1 MDEFNPTA
9 NWTTAQPWRGLFGV
23 VVTLGTAFTIT
34 SLFDIQAY
42 SALFTTFLMSN
53 VPILVIITL
62 GLQVQYPP
70 TEGLPRPWGAL
81 LLSAFVLL
89 MGFLIS
95 RALVA
100 FLAGGAATPF
110 INIQAIVTVIITF
123 FLVIAFGM
131 WPFHKM
137 SLPGKGFSTLILAY
151 IIGWLVVKLFNF
163 SLLSH
168 PDGAVP
174 SAVGAVPF
182 YAEGGPLA
190 AFAAIAPTSGPFTW
204 EMGITFVFWCLVPLF
219 AFAVLQMWPL
229 NKFPSVMKQPVL
241 GFVLTIICC
250 VISIIVT
257 SIGVNA
263 FKIAP
268 LYLLLIGICY
278 LFGILIFMTMFQMWP
293 GRTIKSPVGGGFV
306 TLILAVIVAIIGYY
320 GIKAFCV
327 SHFGAE
333 GMTHPSDVFTIGNLM
348 LGITFPAWAAYQGM
362 WDFWPLPPSPEPP
375 AEPES

>member
-1 MDEFNPTA
+1 
-9 NWTTAQPWRGLFGV
+9 
-23 VVTLGTAFTIT
+23 
-34 SLFDIQAY
+34 
-42 SALFTTFLMSN
+42 MSN

-62 GLQVQYPP
+62 GLQVKYPD
-70 TEGLPRPWGAL
+70 TQGLPRPWGAM

-100 FLAGGAATPF
+100 FVAGGAATPF
-110 INIQAIVTVIITF
+110 INIQAIVTVIVTF

-137 SLPGKGFSTLILAY
+137 SLPGKGFLTLILAY
-151 IIGWLVVKLFNF
+151 IIGWVIVKFFNF

-168 PDGAVP
+168 PDGVIP

-190 AFAAIAPTSGPFTW
+190 VFAAIAPTSGPFTW

-229 NKFPSVMKQPVL
+229 NKFPSVMKQPLL
-241 GFVLTIICC
+241 GIVLTIICC
-250 VISIIVT
+250 VISYIAIA
-257 SIGVNA
+257 IGVMA
-263 FKIAP
+263 LKIAP
-268 LYLLLIGICY
+268 LYFLLIGICY
-278 LFGILIFMTMFQMWP
+278 LFGVLVFMTMFQMWP
-293 GRTIKSPVGGGFV
+293 GRNIQSPVGCGIV
-306 TLILAVIVAIIGYY
+306 TLLLSIIVAIIGYY
-320 GIKAFCV
+320 GIKAFCI
-327 SHFGAE
+327 SHFGVE
-333 GMTHPSDVFTIGNLM
+333 GMKHPTDVFTIGNLM

-362 WDFWPLPPSPEPP
+362 WDFWPLPPTPAPP
-375 AEPES
+375 AEPQ